1 MKPHIGGT
9 HFGSISIEGEEY
21 DHDVFI
27 CLDGVVKKR
36 KKKLSKEVF
45 GTSHILSLSE
55 AEYIYEEG
63 VERLIFGTGQS
74 GKAKLCDEA
83 KNFFHRKGCRVDAA
97 PTPQAIAAWNKATD
111 AVIGLFHITC

>member
-9 HFGSISIEGEEY
+9 QFGLITIEGEKF

-27 CLDGVVKKR
+27 CLDGSVKKR

-55 AEYIYEEG
+55 AEFIYEEG
-63 VERLIFGTGQS
+63 AERLIFGSGQS
-74 GKAKLCDEA
+74 GMAKLSDEA
-83 KNFFHRKGCRVDAA
+83 MNFFRKKGCQIEIA
-97 PTPQAIAAWNKATD
+97 PTPKAIEAWNKTSG